1 MDTRNTESESRR
13 EANETERNTSNTSD
27 AELSI
32 KLVKEIFT
40 NMFKEQEEKQ
50 FLHFF
55 IGFRI
60 KTTYPYAYQF

>member
-50 FLHFF
+50 FLHFL
-55 IGFRI
+55 IDSG
-60 KTTYPYAYQF
+60 